1 MLGDVA
7 AVKDLIAAGK
17 DVNEK
22 DGVSD
27 SYNHSL
33 LPTNVNIFLSI
44 PLPLLLLLLPLLF
57 TPAVACVNLPDRFV

>member
-1 MLGDVA
+1 MA

-22 DGVSD
+22 EDVSD

-33 LPTNVNIFLSI
+33 LPTYVNIFLSI
-44 PLPLLLLLLPLLF
+44 PLPLHLLQLSF
-57 TPAVACVNLPDRFV
+57 TPAVAYVNLPDRFV

>member
-1 MLGDVA
+1 VA

-22 DGVSD
+22 ETSVSD
-27 SYNHSL
+27 CYNHSL

-44 PLPLLLLLLPLLF
+44 PLPLHLLPLSF